1 MAESP
6 VPPATKRRQR
16 PEKKVEIT
24 DPKAIRALAH
34 AARLEVI
41 SELYSTQVSRTA
53 TELAAQTGLTPSA
66 MSYHLRA
73 LQKWGIVVPAAT
85 AGDAR
90 ERRWKAAGTD
100 FTINSGGGVAS
111 PEFAVLDLELDAY
124 RRRVNAYAKTRDEQR
139 RRGEPTDGPSSVV
152 LASNLLYLTPEQ
164 RALMDTQCRPLP
176 PLAAGP
182 LARNAGASA
191 LMDISDGLVRDGAR
205 MAAASHAVLDLDPGA
220 LKELGVP
227 LQPAASLLGKDPM
240 DWVLGGGED
249 HGLLAAFP
257 AGVQLPPGF
266 TAIGS
271 VGASAPTDSTGVT
284 IAGRPADTVGW
295 DHFAD

>member
-6 VPPATKRRQR
+6 VPPAAKRRQR
-16 PEKKVEIT
+16 TEKKVEIT

-100 FTINSGGGVAS
+100 FSINSGGGVAS
-111 PEFAVLDLELDAY
+111 PEFAVLDLELDAF
-124 RRRVNAYAKTRDEQR
+124 RRRVNAYAKTRDER
-139 RRGEPTDGPSSVV
+139 RQRGEPADSSSVV
-152 LASNLLYLTPEQ
+152 LASNLLYLTPAQ
-164 RALMDTQCRPLP
+164 RAELTEKLFALLRDYELEDPDHVPEGAQRMATMWSMIPDDRGNAPAGSAARPS
-176 PLAAGP
+176 
-182 LARNAGASA
+182 SA
-191 LMDISDGLVRDGAR
+191 PSGSDGG
-205 MAAASHAVLDLDPGA
+205 
-220 LKELGVP
+220 
-227 LQPAASLLGKDPM
+227 
-240 DWVLGGGED
+240 
-249 HGLLAAFP
+249 
-257 AGVQLPPGF
+257 
-266 TAIGS
+266 TA
-271 VGASAPTDSTGVT
+271 
-284 IAGRPADTVGW
+284 
-295 DHFAD
+295 

>member
-1 MAESP
+1 MNADNPKAEP
-6 VPPATKRRQR
+6 VAAPAAAAAAKRRPR

-73 LQKWGIVVPAAT
+73 LQKWGMVVPAAT

-100 FTINSGGGVAS
+100 FTIHSGGGGAS

-124 RRRVNAYAKTRDEQR
+124 RRRVRAYAKTRDEQR
-139 RRGEPTDGPSSVV
+139 QRCESEDKPSSVV
-152 LASNLLYLTPEQ
+152 LASNLLYLTPAQ
-164 RALMDTQCRPLP
+164 RAELNRRLFDLLKDYELEDPDHIPAGTQ
-176 PLAAGP
+176 
-182 LARNAGASA
+182 
-191 LMDISDGLVRDGAR
+191 R
-205 MAAASHAVLDLDPGA
+205 MATMWSMIPDDRGNAA
-220 LKELGVP
+220 
-227 LQPAASLLGKDPM
+227 PAS
-240 DWVLGGGED
+240 
-249 HGLLAAFP
+249 
-257 AGVQLPPGF
+257 
-266 TAIGS
+266 
-271 VGASAPTDSTGVT
+271 
-284 IAGRPADTVGW
+284 
-295 DHFAD
+295 

>member
-1 MAESP
+1 VNAENAKADPSAA
-6 VPPATKRRQR
+6 PAAKRRQR

-73 LQKWGIVVPAAT
+73 LQKWGIVAPAAT

-100 FTINSGGGVAS
+100 FTIHSGGGAAS

-124 RRRVNAYAKTRDEQR
+124 RRRVKAYAKTRDEQR
-139 RRGEPTDGPSSVV
+139 RRGESGDRPSSVV
-152 LASNLLYLTPEQ
+152 LASNLLYLTPAQ
-164 RALMDTQCRPLP
+164 RAELNERLFDLLKDYELEDPDHVPEGTQ
-176 PLAAGP
+176 
-182 LARNAGASA
+182 
-191 LMDISDGLVRDGAR
+191 R
-205 MAAASHAVLDLDPGA
+205 MATMWSMIPDDRGNAA
-220 LKELGVP
+220 
-227 LQPAASLLGKDPM
+227 PA
-240 DWVLGGGED
+240 
-249 HGLLAAFP
+249 
-257 AGVQLPPGF
+257 
-266 TAIGS
+266 
-271 VGASAPTDSTGVT
+271 
-284 IAGRPADTVGW
+284 
-295 DHFAD
+295 

>member
-1 MAESP
+1 MNAETP
-6 VPPATKRRQR
+6 IAETPAPPAAKRRQR

-41 SELYSTQVSRTA
+41 SELYSTQASRTA
-53 TELAAQTGLTPSA
+53 TELAALTGLTPSA

-124 RRRVNAYAKTRDEQR
+124 RRRVNAYAKTRDKR
-139 RRGEPTDGPSSVV
+139 RQRGEPADSSVV
-152 LASNLLYLTPEQ
+152 LASNLLYLTPAQ
-164 RALMDTQCRPLP
+164 RAELTQKVFDLLRDYELEDPDQVP
-176 PLAAGP
+176 E
-182 LARNAGASA
+182 GAE
-191 LMDISDGLVRDGAR
+191 R
-205 MAAASHAVLDLDPGA
+205 MATMWSMIPDDRGGAAAR
-220 LKELGVP
+220 
-227 LQPAASLLGKDPM
+227 AAES
-240 DWVLGGGED
+240 
-249 HGLLAAFP
+249 
-257 AGVQLPPGF
+257 
-266 TAIGS
+266 GS
-271 VGASAPTDSTGVT
+271 
-284 IAGRPADTVGW
+284 
-295 DHFAD
+295 

>member
-6 VPPATKRRQR
+6 VPPSAKRRQR

-124 RRRVNAYAKTRDEQR
+124 RRRVNAYAKARDER
-139 RRGEPTDGPSSVV
+139 RKRGEPADSSVV
-152 LASNLLYLTPEQ
+152 LASNLLYLTPAQ
-164 RALMDTQCRPLP
+164 RTELTERLFDLLRDYELEDPDHVPEGAERMATMWSMIPDDRGRAP
-176 PLAAGP
+176 AAG
-182 LARNAGASA
+182 A
-191 LMDISDGLVRDGAR
+191 
-205 MAAASHAVLDLDPGA
+205 PGA
-220 LKELGVP
+220 
-227 LQPAASLLGKDPM
+227 
-240 DWVLGGGED
+240 
-249 HGLLAAFP
+249 
-257 AGVQLPPGF
+257 
-266 TAIGS
+266 GS
-271 VGASAPTDSTGVT
+271 
-284 IAGRPADTVGW
+284 
-295 DHFAD
+295 